1 MTYDHMVKVNGKWY
15 GVGDEVN
22 ASLPASVEVK
32 KTVEPKPVKKEVE
45 EVKKSETTTKRSN
58 NKGSKK

>member
-1 MTYDHMVKVNGKWY
+1 MTYDHMVKVNGKWF

-22 ASLPASVEVK
+22 SSSPASVTVEN
-32 KTVEPKPVKKEVE
+32 TVEPTKE
-45 EVKKSETTTKRSN
+45 EVVVEKKTTTKRSA

>member
-1 MTYDHMVKVNGKWY
+1 MTYDHMVKVDGKWF

-22 ASLPASVEVK
+22 TSLPASVSVE
-32 KTVEPKPVKKEVE
+32 KTVELKTETKAVAEPKKPA
-45 EVKKSETTTKRSN
+45 TKRST

>member
-22 ASLPASVEVK
+22 SSSPTSVAE
-32 KTVEPKPVKKEVE
+32 KTVEVTETKEVAE
-45 EVKKSETTTKRSN
+45 PKKPATKRSTN
-58 NKGSKK
+58 SKGSKK

>member
-1 MTYDHMVKVNGKWY
+1 MTYDHMVKVNGKWF

-22 ASLPASVEVK
+22 PSSPASVSVE
-32 KTVEPKPVKKEVE
+32 KTVEPITETKEVVE
-45 EVKKSETTTKRSN
+45 PKKPTTKRST

>member
-1 MTYDHMVKVNGKWY
+1 MTYDHMVKVNGKWF

-22 ASLPASVEVK
+22 PSSPASVSVE
-32 KTVEPKPVKKEVE
+32 KTVEVTETKEVVE
-45 EVKKSETTTKRSN
+45 PKKPATKRSN

>member
-1 MTYDHMVKVNGKWY
+1 MTYDHMVKVNGKWF

-22 ASLPASVEVK
+22 SSSPVPVTEKPVD
-32 KTVEPKPVKKEVE
+32 PKPETKEVVE
-45 EVKKSETTTKRSN
+45 EVKKPATTTKRSN